1 MSYNL
6 YIKNSIILTLIKP
19 TIYKALKYVHFEPVF
34 QKENLLK
41 IILFSSSFSK
51 NYNNQNS
58 FDYLLLFR
66 SSTSLF
72 VLSYQQNTIEKLT

>member
-6 YIKNSIILTLIKP
+6 YIKNSIILTLINP
-19 TIYKALKYVHFEPVF
+19 TIYKALKWVHFEPVF
-34 QKENLLK
+34 QKENQLK
-41 IILFSSSFSK
+41 IGLILSLFSK

-58 FDYLLLFR
+58 FDYLPLFR
-66 SSTSLF
+66 SSTSLS